1 MRTFLPP
8 EEPSRRRELGAIR
21 GVAGPDAVVGREAAP
36 PPEADHRLVRTG
48 TTTAAAARAHLAAWQ
63 AEAASRPIA
72 APAGVVARE
81 RRRPDRVHP
90 GAVRLQRLAVAV
102 HGDDA
107 AVAHWSVA
115 EPLGPG
121 DERAWERAL
130 ARIASPPERGGWTA

>member
-8 EEPSRRRELGAIR
+8 EEPSRRRGVGAVR
-21 GVAGPDAVVGREAAP
+21 GVAGAHGVHAREAGP
-36 PPEADHRLVRTG
+36 PPDGDHRLVRTG
-48 TTTAAAARAHLAAWQ
+48 TMTAAEARAHLAAWQ
-63 AEAASRPIA
+63 GEAPSHPIA

-107 AVAHWSVA
+107 AVVHWSVA
-115 EPLGPG
+115 EPVDPG

-130 ARIASPPERGGWTA
+130 ARIASPPERGGWRA

>member
-1 MRTFLPP
+1 VRIFPPP

-21 GVAGPDAVVGREAAP
+21 GVAGADAVHGREAGP
-36 PPEADHRLVRTG
+36 PPEVDHRLVRT
-48 TTTAAAARAHLAAWQ
+48 TTMTAADARAHLATWQ
-63 AEAASRPIA
+63 GEAASRPIA
-72 APAGVVARE
+72 APDGVVAHE

-130 ARIASPPERGGWTA
+130 ARIAAPPERGGWTA